1 MYYLKS
7 FLSHPQK
14 IHPNFPY
21 YVSLEKNKKVWIFYL
36 ESEGK
41 LANCVKFLRR
51 FCVLSSFFEDYK
63 VGKLLGVGHFAKVF
77 LVEKIKSNELF
88 AAKIIDKCSEV
99 FKKNE
104 VM

>member
-21 YVSLEKNKKVWIFYL
+21 YVCLEKNKKVWIFYL

-41 LANCVKFLRR
+41 LVNCVNFLRQ
-51 FCVLSSFFEDYK
+51 FCVLSSFYEDYK
-63 VGKLLGVGHFAKVF
+63 LGKPLGVGHFAKVF
-77 LVEKIKSNELF
+77 LVEKKR
-88 AAKIIDKCSEV
+88 
-99 FKKNE
+99 
-104 VM
+104 VMSFLQRKLLKDVLNFSQKMK

>member
-21 YVSLEKNKKVWIFYL
+21 YVCLEKNKKVWIFYL

-41 LANCVKFLRR
+41 LVNCVNFLRQ
-51 FCVLSSFFEDYK
+51 FCVLSSFYEDYK
-63 VGKLLGVGHFAKVF
+63 IGKPLGVGHFAKVF
-77 LVEKIKSNELF
+77 LVEKKKSNELF
-88 AAKIIDKCSEV
+88 AAKIIERCSE
-99 FKKNE
+99 FFTKNE
-104 VM
+104 VI